1 VGQADSSP
9 EEEEVKDVGG
19 RSTDGRSTSARGN
32 GQAVKSRSKAQS
44 KGKWSGVGLRRL
56 TKRQKDK
63 IRRIVTM
70 VILVVFAL
78 SIVGGLVAIT
88 VKAPGTGH

>member
-1 VGQADSSP
+1 MGQADRRP
-9 EEEEVKDVGG
+9 EEEEVKDLAG

-32 GQAVKSRSKAQS
+32 GQAAKNRSKAQS
-44 KGKWSGVGLRRL
+44 KGKSGGLSLRRL
-56 TKRQKDK
+56 TKRQRDR

-70 VILVVFAL
+70 VILVIFAI

-88 VKAPGTGH
+88 VKVPAAGH

>member
-1 VGQADSSP
+1 MGQADSSP
-9 EEEEVKDVGG
+9 EEEEVKDIAG
-19 RSTDGRSTSARGN
+19 RSTDGRSTQVRGN
-32 GQAVKSRSKAQS
+32 GQTVKSKSKTQS
-44 KGKWSGVGLRRL
+44 KGKSSGMSLRRL

-70 VILVVFAL
+70 VILVVFAI

-88 VKAPGTGH
+88 VKVPGK